1 MAYRVI
7 DQKRYDFV
15 KSQLGIVERQ
25 IKSLENLRNKY
36 WKEAQSLLEEYFEPN
51 DFTPEYI
58 SQVDQF
64 IKDHDGRIPKKF
76 MHDRYFDFCPVKGWN
91 VEGGGKYS
99 VYYLDVQL
107 RIKDHDNK

>member
-1 MAYRVI
+1 MAYKVI

-15 KSQLGIVERQ
+15 KSQLEIVERQ

-58 SQVDQF
+58 SLVDKF
-64 IKDHDGRIPKKF
+64 IKDQGGKIPKQF
-76 MHDRYFDFCPVKGWN
+76 EYDRHFYFCPVNGWN
-91 VEGGGKYS
+91 VEGIGEYS
-99 VYYLDVQL
+99 VYYRDVEL
-107 RIKDHDNK
+107 RIKDNAKN